1 MPEGDDSA
9 QLLELHRRLLT
20 GDRTASEEVV
30 RLLHAS
36 LTQEISAQFS
46 HTDQH
51 IIWDGVID
59 AMLDY
64 CARPQQFDAERGIS
78 LKRFLR
84 LAARRNVVNMLRGE
98 QRRKVREEAAGHAWA
113 ASSVEL
119 DPAAGNLLQKEESTQ
134 RQRQQTALTNALQN
148 PNDQQLLALRLQGV
162 RRTEAFAEI
171 LGITH
176 LPIETQ
182 RREVKRAKDRIDKL
196 LRRRT
201 GGQA

>member
-64 CARPQQFDAERGIS
+64 CARPQQFDAERGIL

-84 LAARRNVVNMLRGE
+84 LAARRNVVNILRGE

-162 RRTEAFAEI
+162 RRTEAFAEV

-176 LPIETQ
+176 LPIKTQ
-182 RREVKRAKDRIDKL
+182 RREVKRAKDRIDKM

>member
-9 QLLELHRRLLT
+9 QLLEMHRRLLA
-20 GDRTASEEVV
+20 GDRTASEAVM

-36 LTQEISAQFS
+36 LTQEVSAQFRQI
-46 HTDQH
+46 DQH

-64 CARPQQFDAERGIS
+64 CARPQQFDAERGVS

-84 LAARRNVVNMLRGE
+84 LAARRNVMNILRGE

-113 ASSVEL
+113 AANVEL
-119 DPAAGNLLQKEESTQ
+119 DPAAGNLFQKEESAQ

-182 RREVKRAKDRIDKL
+182 RREVKRAKDRIDKM

>member
-1 MPEGDDSA
+1 MPGGDNSA
-9 QLLELHRRLLT
+9 QLLELHGRLLA
-20 GDRTASEEVV
+20 GDRTASEEVI

-36 LTQEISAQFS
+36 LTQEVSAQFR

-59 AMLDY
+59 AVLDY
-64 CARPQQFDAERGIS
+64 CARPQQFDAERGVS

-84 LAARRNVVNMLRGE
+84 LAARRNIVNILRGE
-98 QRRKVREEAAGHAWA
+98 QRRKVREEVAGHAWA
-113 ASSVEL
+113 VSSVEL
-119 DPAAGNLLQKEESTQ
+119 DPAAGNLLQQEEATQ
-134 RQRQQTALTNALQN
+134 RQRQQVALTQALQN
-148 PNDQQLLALRLQGV
+148 PHDQQLLALRLQGV
-162 RRTEAFAEI
+162 RRTKAFAEV

-176 LPIETQ
+176 LPIEAQ
-182 RREVKRAKDRIDKL
+182 RREVKRAKDRIDKI

>member
-1 MPEGDDSA
+1 MPGGDESA
-9 QLLELHRRLLT
+9 QLLELHRRLLI
-20 GDRTASEEVV
+20 GDRIASEEIVT
-30 RLLHAS
+30 LLLAS
-36 LTQEISAQFS
+36 LTQEVAAQFR

-51 IIWDGVID
+51 IIWDGIID

-84 LAARRNVVNMLRGE
+84 LAARRNVMNTLRRE
-98 QRRKVREEAAGHAWA
+98 QRRKAREEAVGHAWA

-119 DPAAGNLLQKEESTQ
+119 DPAAGNLLQKEESAQ
-134 RQRQQTALTNALQN
+134 RQRQQAALTNALQN
-148 PNDQQLLALRLQGV
+148 PNDQQLLALRVQGV
-162 RRTEAFAEI
+162 RHTEAFAEI

-182 RREVKRAKDRIDKL
+182 RREVKRGKDRIDKM

>member
-9 QLLELHRRLLT
+9 QLLEMHRRLLA
-20 GDRTASEEVV
+20 GDRTASEAVM

-36 LTQEISAQFS
+36 LTQEVSAQFRQI
-46 HTDQH
+46 DQH

-64 CARPQQFDAERGIS
+64 CARPQQFDAERGVS

-84 LAARRNVVNMLRGE
+84 LAARRNVMNILRGE

-113 ASSVEL
+113 AANVEL
-119 DPAAGNLLQKEESTQ
+119 DPAAGNLFQKEESAQ

-201 GGQA
+201 GGQV

>member
-1 MPEGDDSA
+1 MPGGDNSA
-9 QLLELHRRLLT
+9 QLLELHGRLLA
-20 GDRTASEEVV
+20 GDRTASEEVI

-36 LTQEISAQFS
+36 LTQEVSAQFR

-59 AMLDY
+59 AVLDY
-64 CARPQQFDAERGIS
+64 CARPQQFDAERGVS

-84 LAARRNVVNMLRGE
+84 LAARRNIVNILRGE
-98 QRRKVREEAAGHAWA
+98 QRRKVREEVAGHAWA
-113 ASSVEL
+113 VSSVEL
-119 DPAAGNLLQKEESTQ
+119 DPAAGNLLQQEEATQ
-134 RQRQQTALTNALQN
+134 RQRQQVALTQALQN
-148 PNDQQLLALRLQGV
+148 PHDQQLLALRLQGV
-162 RRTEAFAEI
+162 RRTEAFAEV

-176 LPIETQ
+176 LPIEAQ
-182 RREVKRAKDRIDKL
+182 RREVKRAKDRIDKI

>member
-1 MPEGDDSA
+1 MPGGDDSA

-36 LTQEISAQFS
+36 LTQEISTQFS

-84 LAARRNVVNMLRGE
+84 LAARRNVMNILRGE

-119 DPAAGNLLQKEESTQ
+119 DPAAGNLLQKEESKQ

-162 RRTEAFAEI
+162 RRTEAFAAV
-171 LGITH
+171 LGIAH
-176 LPIETQ
+176 LPMETQ
-182 RREVKRAKDRIDKL
+182 RREVKRAKDRIDKM

>member
-1 MPEGDDSA
+1 MPGGDNSA
-9 QLLELHRRLLT
+9 QLLELHGRLLA
-20 GDRTASEEVV
+20 GDRTASEEVM
-30 RLLHAS
+30 RLLHALLIQEVS
-36 LTQEISAQFS
+36 TQFR

-59 AMLDY
+59 AVLDY

-84 LAARRNVVNMLRGE
+84 LAARRNIVNILRGE
-98 QRRKVREEAAGHAWA
+98 QRRKVREEVAGHAWA
-113 ASSVEL
+113 VSSVEL
-119 DPAAGNLLQKEESTQ
+119 DPAAGNLLQQEEATQ
-134 RQRQQTALTNALQN
+134 RQRQQVALTQALQN
-148 PNDQQLLALRLQGV
+148 PNDQQLLALRLQGI
-162 RRTEAFAEI
+162 RRTEAFAEV

-176 LPIETQ
+176 LPIEAQ
-182 RREVKRAKDRIDKL
+182 RREVKRAKDRIDKM

>member
-1 MPEGDDSA
+1 MPGGDDSA

-30 RLLHAS
+30 RLLHAP
-36 LTQEISAQFS
+36 LTQEVSAQFR

-64 CARPQQFDAERGIS
+64 CARPEQFDAERGVS
-78 LKRFLR
+78 LKRFIR

-119 DPAAGNLLQKEESTQ
+119 DPVAGNLLQKEESTQ
-134 RQRQQTALTNALQN
+134 RQRQQTALANALQN

-162 RRTEAFAEI
+162 RRTEAFAAV

-182 RREVKRAKDRIDKL
+182 RREVKRAKDRIDKM

>member
-1 MPEGDDSA
+1 MPGGDDSA

-20 GDRTASEEVV
+20 GDRIASEEVV
-30 RLLHAS
+30 TLLLAS
-36 LTQEISAQFS
+36 LTQEVSAQFRQI
-46 HTDQH
+46 DQH

-64 CARPQQFDAERGIS
+64 CARPQQFDAERGVS

-84 LAARRNVVNMLRGE
+84 LAARRNVMNILRGA

-119 DPAAGNLLQKEESTQ
+119 DPAVGNLLQKEESTQ

-182 RREVKRAKDRIDKL
+182 RREVKRAKDRIDKM